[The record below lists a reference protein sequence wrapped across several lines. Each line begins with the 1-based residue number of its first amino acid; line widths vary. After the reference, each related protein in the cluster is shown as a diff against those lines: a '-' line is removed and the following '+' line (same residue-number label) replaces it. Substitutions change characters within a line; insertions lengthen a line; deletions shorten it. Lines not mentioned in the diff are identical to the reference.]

1 MSRKVED
8 YHKRM
13 EERMARDLERIERE
27 LAEHPEITMQVADE
41 SIKQRIDAKIA
52 GEAEDYDTLLSQL
65 PEEVQEDIRLG
76 RKYREE
82 QNTKAKHRAY
92 AYWKRVA
99 AVVVVVALAAGMG
112 VTSVGGPKR
121 VKEFFATIVGSR
133 EVDRIASTAEE
144 DVLEAISEKEEEAY
158 QQIKDELGID
168 PVKLIMCLENM
179 KFKSVEID
187 PYLQT
192 AYLIYDY
199 GGKNISYIIQCFYTD
214 GAWGTD
220 LEDDLL
226 DEYPFELKKAM
237 ATVKEYQF
245 DESTEKMYE
254 ARFEYQDAE
263 YQLIAVMEKDEFENL
278 LNYLHFL

>member
-27 LAEHPEITMQVADE
+27 LADHPEITMQVADE

-82 QNTKAKHRAY
+82 QNTKAKRRAY

-99 AVVVVVALAAGMG
+99 AAVVVVALAAGMG

-121 VKEFFATIVGSR
+121 VKELLQMTIGDR
-133 EVDRIASTAEE
+133 EIDKVNSVSEE
-144 DVLEAISEKEEEAY
+144 DTFEVINEKEEDAY

-168 PVKLIMCLENM
+168 PVKLIMCLKTVMIQTMDCHPKPQSRPINILQIYHSRQGM
-179 KFKSVEID
+179 KYYLKGVILSV
-187 PYLQT
+187 
-192 AYLIYDY
+192 
-199 GGKNISYIIQCFYTD
+199 
-214 GAWGTD
+214 
-220 LEDDLL
+220 LL
-226 DEYPFELKKAM
+226 
-237 ATVKEYQF
+237 
-245 DESTEKMYE
+245 
-254 ARFEYQDAE
+254 
-263 YQLIAVMEKDEFENL
+263 KDFGL
-278 LNYLHFL
+278 